1 MKKYAKIVQSD
12 PRGQIVIPKDVRI
25 ELGLEE
31 GAGFYIY
38 IIENEGLFL
47 KNIPLP
53 KLGDNSEVVEKLKK
67 NSSKLKIDPKNIDR
81 SVQSYRRTKRNF
93 EEV

>member
-12 PRGQIVIPKDVRI
+12 PRGQIVIPKDVRT
-25 ELGLEE
+25 ELSMEE

-47 KNIPLP
+47 KKIPLP
-53 KLGDNSEVVEKLKK
+53 KLSDHARAVEKLKK
-67 NSSKLKIDPKNIDR
+67 NSSKIKIDSKNIDK
-81 SVQSYRRTKRNF
+81 SIKKYRHTKKNF
-93 EEV
+93 EDV